1 MSKPARLHED
11 GKKRCPWPGEDPFY
25 VAYHDTEWG
34 VPEYDDRA
42 LYEKLILDGFQAGLS
57 WITIL
62 RKRDNFR
69 AAFDD
74 FQPEKIARYSEKK
87 VHALMQDAGIV
98 RNRAKIEGAISSA
111 RSYLKIMEEGA
122 GFSKYLWDF
131 VDGRPIVNK
140 FKTTGHVPPS
150 TPLSVKI
157 SKDLQAR
164 GFKFVGPT
172 IVYAFMEAT
181 GMVND
186 HLVSCYC
193 HELCIGQQR
202 APRLKAPRLKVK

>member
-1 MSKPARLHED
+1 MSKSARLHAD
-11 GKKRCPWPGEDPFY
+11 GKTRCPWPGEDPFY
-25 VAYHDTEWG
+25 MAYHDTEWG

-42 LYEKLILDGFQAGLS
+42 LFEKLILDGFQAGLS

-69 AAFDD
+69 KAFDD

-87 VHALMQDAGIV
+87 VHALMNDAGIV
-98 RNRAKIEGAISSA
+98 RNRSKIEGAINSA
-111 RSYLKIMEEGA
+111 KGYLKIMEEGA
-122 GFSKYLWDF
+122 GFSKFLWNF
-131 VDGRPIVNK
+131 VDGKPKVNQ
-140 FKTTGHVPPS
+140 FKTTASVPAS
-150 TPLSVKI
+150 TPLSMQI
-157 SKDLQAR
+157 SKELGAR

-186 HLVSCYC
+186 HLVTCFC
-193 HELCIGQQR
+193 HEACSRKLR
-202 APRLKAPRLKVK
+202 KPRLKKT